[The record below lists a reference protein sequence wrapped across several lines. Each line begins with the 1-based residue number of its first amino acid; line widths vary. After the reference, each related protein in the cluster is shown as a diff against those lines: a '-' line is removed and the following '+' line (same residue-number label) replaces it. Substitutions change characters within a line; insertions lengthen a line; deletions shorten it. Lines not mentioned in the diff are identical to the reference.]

1 MRKLIISGIGPLSP
15 SGAGKEKLW
24 ALLSGAPSV
33 IKKIDRFS
41 SVPGAMGGEIAD
53 NDADAHID
61 ARKFR
66 RAADVSKYAMAAIS
80 LAMNDA
86 GLDSVSGEDSAMV
99 AAITHGAL
107 NYTQDYHES
116 LLTGG
121 VEDISPALF
130 SDSVLNAPAGNASI
144 CYGIQGAVHT
154 IIGGVSAS
162 IKAAIL
168 ACRLLEDDSIQRAT
182 VISTE
187 EINELS
193 FYCRRKFGESIMS
206 EGAGAILI
214 ERDNGKKK
222 SQRYCSISGFSS
234 YLDTSDAENSLRTA
248 VDRALA
254 MAGIKKQGLDF
265 ALIDMPSN
273 THSGY
278 LDDIRQNTVSRFTG
292 NAFCVSSIWNIIM
305 GAYIIDNGFL
315 PEYFSNSESKSNSAD
330 NIKNVLVCS
339 LEKTGSAA
347 AMVLTKTT

>member
-24 ALLSGAPSV
+24 KLLSGGPSV
-33 IKKIDRFS
+33 IKEITRFS
-41 SVPGAMGGEIAD
+41 SLPEAMGGEIAD
-53 NDADAHID
+53 KDTDAIIN

-66 RAADVSKYAMAAIS
+66 RAADVSKYAMAAIG

-86 GLDSVSGEDSAMV
+86 GLDSVSGENSAMV

-144 CYGIQGAVHT
+144 CFGIQGAVHT
-154 IIGGVSAS
+154 IIGGLSAS
-162 IKAAIL
+162 IKASIL
-168 ACRLLEDDSIQRAT
+168 ACRLLEEDSIQRAT

-187 EINELS
+187 EVNELS

-214 ERDNGKKK
+214 ERDNGERN

-234 YLDTSDAENSLRTA
+234 YLDTSDADKSFRTA
-248 VDRALA
+248 IDRALA
-254 MAGIKKQGLDF
+254 MAGIKKQDLDF
-265 ALIDMPSN
+265 ALVDMPPGI
-273 THSGY
+273 HSGY
-278 LDDIRQNTVSRFTG
+278 LDDIQQNTVSRYTG
-292 NAFCVSSIWNIIM
+292 NAFCVSSIWNIIIA
-305 GAYIIDNGFL
+305 AYIIDKGFL
-315 PEYFSNSESKSNSAD
+315 PEYFSKTGKKANNAD

-347 AMVLTKTT
+347 AMVLTKTV

>member
-1 MRKLIISGIGPLSP
+1 MQKLVISGIGPLSP

-24 ALLSGAPSV
+24 EMLSGGPSV
-33 IKKIDRFS
+33 IKEITRFP
-41 SVPGAMGGEIAD
+41 SVPGAMGGEVD
-53 NDADAHID
+53 DSDADAHIN

-66 RAADVSKYAMAAIS
+66 RAADVSKYAMAAIE

-86 GLDSVSGEDSAMV
+86 GLDSVRGEDSAMV

-162 IKAAIL
+162 IKASIL
-168 ACRLLEDDSIQRAT
+168 ACRLLEEDSIQRAA
-182 VISTE
+182 VIATE

-214 ERDNGKKK
+214 EKDNGEKN

-234 YLDTSDAENSLRTA
+234 YLNISDMDKSFRTS

-254 MAGIKKQGLDF
+254 MAGIKKQDVDF
-265 ALIDMPSN
+265 ALVDMPPGI
-273 THSGY
+273 HSGY
-278 LDDIRQNTVSRFTG
+278 LDNIRQNSISRYTG
-292 NAFCVSSIWNIIM
+292 NAFCVSSIWNIIIA
-305 GAYIIDNGFL
+305 AYILDKGFL
-315 PEYFSNSESKSNSAD
+315 PEYFSETGNKADKAD
-330 NIKNVLVCS
+330 NMKNVLVCS

-347 AMVLTKTT
+347 AMVLTKTA